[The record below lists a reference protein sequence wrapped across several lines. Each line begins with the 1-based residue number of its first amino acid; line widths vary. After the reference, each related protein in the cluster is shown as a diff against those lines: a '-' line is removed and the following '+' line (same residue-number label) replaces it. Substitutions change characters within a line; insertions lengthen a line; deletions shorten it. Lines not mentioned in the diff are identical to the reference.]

1 MSPVSAQRTAPALSG
16 MALAIALAL
25 ALSLA
30 VGSTALAAEASSARQ
45 TMGDILDSLTH
56 APEQQQTATGFP
68 KTPARSSTPGATQT
82 GPSAPTQPKAPVVKA
97 LPSQPAGSPLSTSP
111 QTTSPQTATP
121 LPGSAFPGAPAQPA
135 HRQEAPQRAKPQ
147 PQRALGL
154 DALRLEHD
162 GRERLALVRL
172 PKGLAL
178 KKGPAA
184 RALPVVIFLH
194 GAGGSARQAMQQTG
208 LAGLADRAGFLAVFP
223 EGLAAPQGQENAGIQ
238 TWNSWMCC
246 GYARDQKIDDVGFL
260 AALINRLKADYPVDP
275 RRIHLAG
282 FSNGAMLASRFALE
296 RPGVVA
302 AIASVAGQ
310 LPCEL
315 APPREPLPVLLIHGN
330 HDRVARFGPAQG
342 QPRTG
347 RFCDDFPAQ
356 AQADFWA
363 HGLSLGAKPQQVRDA
378 RNSRTRLERY
388 GPDKKTGRAVV
399 EFVIVKGGGHAWP
412 GGEAVRYR
420 YCDLPTPD
428 PDATALLWDFF
439 KRQARPG
446 APEKAAAPRKAG
458 GKAGKR

>member
-1 MSPVSAQRTAPALSG
+1 MSPVPAQRATPALAL
-16 MALAIALAL
+16 ALAIALAL
-25 ALSLA
+25 TLPLVAASP
-30 VGSTALAAEASSARQ
+30 ALAAETSSARQ

-68 KTPARSSTPGATQT
+68 KTPARSNAPGSTQT
-82 GPSAPTQPKAPVVKA
+82 GPTSPTQPKAPVVKA
-97 LPSQPAGSPLSTSP
+97 LSSQPAGSPLSTSP
-111 QTTSPQTATP
+111 QPAP

-135 HRQEAPQRAKPQ
+135 HSQDAPQRAKPQ
-147 PQRALGL
+147 QQSLRGM
-154 DALRLEHD
+154 DTLRLERD
-162 GRERLALVRL
+162 GREREALVRL

-178 KKGPAA
+178 KKGQAA
-184 RALPVVIFLH
+184 RTLPVVIFLH

-208 LAGLADRAGFLAVFP
+208 LAGLADRAGFIAVFP
-223 EGLAAPQGQENAGIQ
+223 EGTAAPQGQENAGIQ

-275 RRIHLAG
+275 RRIYLAG

-315 APPREPLPVLLIHGN
+315 ALPKEPLPVLIIHGN
-330 HDRVARFGPAQG
+330 RDRVARFGPAQG
-342 QPRTG
+342 QPRSG
-347 RFCDDFPAQ
+347 RFCDDFPAK
-356 AQADFWA
+356 AQVDFWV
-363 HGLSLGAKPQQVRDA
+363 HGLGLNAKPQQVRDA
-378 RNSRTRLERY
+378 RNSRTRLERF
-388 GPDKKTGRAVV
+388 GPDKKTGRAAV
-399 EFVIVKGGGHAWP
+399 EFAIVKGGGHAWP

-428 PDATALLWDFF
+428 PDATAMLWNFF
-439 KRQARPG
+439 KRQARDG
-446 APEKAAAPRKAG
+446 AAEKTAAPRKTS
-458 GKAGKR
+458 KKPSRR